1 MELRIYKDIITI
13 KLYIKYNKIIR
24 LLGCEAFRL
33 LRRILIIG
41 YKYNFGILDNLILKN
56 FDNPMFYSD
65 NKTSKYNKLDLKV
78 LCINVIIIIAF
89 LISVDDYYLKFIT
102 KNMAGSKI

>member
-1 MELRIYKDIITI
+1 MELRLYKDIITI

-33 LRRILIIG
+33 LRRILVIG

-56 FDNPMFYSD
+56 FDNPMLSIDEVSVKPQPLYANIPF
-65 NKTSKYNKLDLKV
+65 NK
-78 LCINVIIIIAF
+78 IF
-89 LISVDDYYLKFIT
+89 F
-102 KNMAGSKI
+102 